1 MIPDVI
7 NEMWNVGVSSKIV
20 RVGTP
25 CDTYPCWNNGFCL
38 PNNNT
43 QVGYECLCNDFYN
56 GTHCE
61 KRIVKTLSKN
71 CEHLDNNVEC
81 VWKSILD
88 KLNAT
93 TSYIYHCQKN
103 ICYNGGIC
111 ITSEGAHFQCLCPPD
126 FGGNLCSEKNS
137 SGLDIDSLKIF
148 CYLIGLF
155 IIFKIIL
162 FFCYSS
168 NFECCIVPLNR
179 NYKYSRWYLPE
190 DFVYSYKNHENND
203 IYDTI
208 DSRVNNVMTLDE
220 ELAYIQLQNFGFISE
235 IEKNDILSKYKDINR
250 KKSKVLE
257 KFSHEGTNEYCEIK
271 IKSSETSDTFLDV
284 ENVNEEET
292 NIDLVIGKKNLN
304 IS

>member
-1 MIPDVI
+1 MIPNVMD
-7 NEMWNVGVSSKIV
+7 EMWNAGVSSKIV

-81 VWKSILD
+81 IWKSILE
-88 KLNAT
+88 KLNT
-93 TSYIYHCQKN
+93 TKSYIYHCQTN

-111 ITSEGAHFQCLCPPD
+111 ITSEGAHSQCLCPPD
-126 FGGNLCSEKNS
+126 FSGNLCSEKTS

-168 NFECCIVPLNR
+168 NFECCVLSTNKD
-179 NYKYSRWYLPE
+179 YKYSRWYLPE
-190 DFVYSYKNHENND
+190 DFVNSYKNQDNND
-203 IYDTI
+203 D
-208 DSRVNNVMTLDE
+208 
-220 ELAYIQLQNFGFISE
+220 ELAYIRLQNFGFIPESE
-235 IEKNDILSKYKDINR
+235 RNVVTKDDKVEKNKEL
-250 KKSKVLE
+250 KKLN
-257 KFSHEGTNEYCEIK
+257 HCNINEYYEMNL
-271 IKSSETSDTFLDV
+271 KSSATIDTFLDV

-292 NIDLVIGKKNLN
+292 NIDLLVEKK
-304 IS
+304 S